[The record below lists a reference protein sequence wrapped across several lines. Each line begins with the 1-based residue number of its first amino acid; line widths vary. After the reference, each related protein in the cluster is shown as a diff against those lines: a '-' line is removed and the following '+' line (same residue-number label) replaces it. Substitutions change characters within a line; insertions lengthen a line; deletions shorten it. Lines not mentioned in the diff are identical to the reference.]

1 VQDQRPVE
9 ERADVLVFTSEPMSR
24 PLQIT
29 GPVRVELWASSRAV
43 DTDFTA
49 KLVDVRPDGY
59 AMNLLDG
66 IIRAHYRDSPS
77 RSELMEPD
85 RPYPFTIDLWSTS
98 NVFLPGHRIR
108 LEISS
113 SNFPRFD
120 RNPNTGEPFGVGAE
134 GRPARQT
141 VFHQHDRPSCVV
153 LPVIPR

>member
-1 VQDQRPVE
+1 MLFRSERP
-9 ERADVLVFTSEPMSR
+9 DVLVFTSEPLQA
-24 PLQIT
+24 PLEIT
-29 GPVRVELWASSRAV
+29 GPVRVELWASSSAV

-66 IIRAHYRDSPS
+66 IIRARYRNSASSP
-77 RSELMEPD
+77 EPMEPG
-85 RPYPFTIDLWSTS
+85 RPYRFEIDLWATS

-120 RNPNTGEPFGVGAE
+120 RNLNTGAPFGEGAA
-134 GRPARQT
+134 GVVARQE
-141 VFHQHDRPSCVV
+141 VFHDRLRPSAVV